1 MHIHTLFSLDV
12 IASEDDGYPSAG
24 GVGAPLLKSAPL
36 REEKENRLDGMSAVT
51 KFVYTEKLNNSK
63 T

>member
-36 REEKENRLDGMSAVT
+36 REKKERPCEINRHGGYVIRR
-51 KFVYTEKLNNSK
+51 
-63 T
+63 

>member
-51 KFVYTEKLNNSK
+51 KFV
-63 T
+63 